1 MTSALVSFSG
11 QVLAPSSSA
20 RRRTRVPRSATR
32 AALGKGKG
40 PRIPKDETVGGA
52 VGGAVLGG
60 LLLGPFG
67 AILGG
72 QFGANLGTDR
82 KRARQE
88 EAALRKQGIT
98 PEMVRMVEECA
109 EGLKNAEEALRT
121 ARDSQRFILEE
132 ASELYNMASA
142 AVQSGDDDTA
152 RRHLTERKRV
162 QSKLEDAMRRAGEA
176 KERVAR
182 VEKSVDTLASQA
194 KKLES
199 ILKENMA
206 NAAELNAREAA
217 AKFDGAG
224 DALAGATFE
233 DEDPLEKKFRELEG
247 K

>member
-1 MTSALVSFSG
+1 
-11 QVLAPSSSA
+11 
-20 RRRTRVPRSATR
+20 
-32 AALGKGKG
+32 
-40 PRIPKDETVGGA
+40 
-52 VGGAVLGG
+52 
-60 LLLGPFG
+60 
-67 AILGG
+67 
-72 QFGANLGTDR
+72 
-82 KRARQE
+82 
-88 EAALRKQGIT
+88 
-98 PEMVRMVEECA
+98 MVEECA

-121 ARDSQRFILEE
+121 ARDSQRFILEEASELDAE

-176 KERVAR
+176 KERR
-182 VEKSVDTLASQA
+182 GEGVEKSVDTLASQA

>member
-1 MTSALVSFSG
+1 
-11 QVLAPSSSA
+11 
-20 RRRTRVPRSATR
+20 
-32 AALGKGKG
+32 
-40 PRIPKDETVGGA
+40 
-52 VGGAVLGG
+52 
-60 LLLGPFG
+60 
-67 AILGG
+67 
-72 QFGANLGTDR
+72 
-82 KRARQE
+82 
-88 EAALRKQGIT
+88 
-98 PEMVRMVEECA
+98 
-109 EGLKNAEEALRT
+109 
-121 ARDSQRFILEE
+121 
-132 ASELYNMASA
+132 MASA

-224 DALAGATFE
+224 DAFAGATFE

>member
-11 QVLAPSSSA
+11 QALAPSSSA

-132 ASELYNMASA
+132 ASELDAEASELYNMASA

-182 VEKSVDTLASQA
+182 VEKSVDTLRRRRKS
-194 KKLES
+194 S
-199 ILKENMA
+199 S
-206 NAAELNAREAA
+206 
-217 AKFDGAG
+217 
-224 DALAGATFE
+224 
-233 DEDPLEKKFRELEG
+233 PS
-247 K
+247 